1 MTATVAPAKFPRAA
15 MAPAE
20 RPPTPHLRALTGLRL
35 VAALLVVMFHF
46 LTIHPSAGAGPWPVI
61 ARIGA
66 HVVASGYTGVSFFF
80 LLSGFILAYTY
91 LDAQGRLRV
100 TRSGF
105 WWARVARIYPVYA
118 LAILVSFVPYQQWGA
133 WHEQFCVGGHPF
145 LEGNRPLVTWLGA
158 IFMLQAWLPC
168 SMTWNAPA
176 WSLSVEAVFY
186 LLFPLIALG
195 TARLRWRG
203 LLVCAVGAW
212 ALTLAAALAY
222 LALSLDA
229 SAMRTAWWER
239 YWAWI
244 FYSNPLLR
252 LPEFLIGIA
261 LGRLFVTR
269 TAMAAGPVRPVRPV
283 RPTGPPRELSGPMAL
298 AGLLRARHVTVLAA
312 AGIVAIWCL
321 GPLPLMLFNQVLLDP
336 LYAVLIYGLAFGEGP
351 LAALFASS
359 AIVLLGEASY
369 AMYILHWP
377 IRYWLGHYVPRL
389 PLGTPPFLAASTVYF
404 FVYLCVVIGL
414 SVLSFRF
421 VEQPARRVINQTV
434 KRRR

>member
-1 MTATVAPAKFPRAA
+1 MTATLAPAALPRAA
-15 MAPAE
+15 APPTE
-20 RPPTPHLRALTGLRL
+20 RPRTPHLRALTGLRL

-46 LTIHPSAGAGPWPVI
+46 LTIHPSPGAGPWQTI
-61 ARIGA
+61 ARLGA
-66 HVVASGYTGVSFFF
+66 RIVASGYTGVSFFF

-91 LDAQGRLRV
+91 LDAHGRLRV

-105 WWARVARIYPVYA
+105 WWARFARIYPVYA
-118 LAILVSFVPYQQWGA
+118 LAIGVSFVPYQQWGA

-195 TARLRWRG
+195 TARLRWRA
-203 LLVCAVGAW
+203 LLVCTVGAW

-222 LALSLDA
+222 LVLSLDA
-229 SAMRTAWWER
+229 SAMGAAWWER

-261 LGRLFVTR
+261 LGRLFVIRTALASRSAEPGRTR
-269 TAMAAGPVRPVRPV
+269 TGLLA
-283 RPTGPPRELSGPMAL
+283 LLAL
-298 AGLLRARHVTVLAA
+298 AGRPQARHVTVLAA
-312 AGIVAIWCL
+312 AAIVAIWCL
-321 GPLPLMLFNQVLLDP
+321 GPLPLMLFNQILLDP

-414 SVLSFRF
+414 SLLSFRF
-421 VEQPARRVINQTV
+421 VEQPARQVINQVV
-434 KRRR
+434 KRRRSRCLP

>member
-1 MTATVAPAKFPRAA
+1 MTASVAPTAA
-15 MAPAE
+15 LSRDAGATVE
-20 RPPTPHLRALTGLRL
+20 RPRTPHLRALTGLRL

-46 LTIHPSAGAGPWPVI
+46 LTIHISSGTGPWDTI
-61 ARIGA
+61 TRLGA

-91 LDAQGRLRV
+91 MDAQGRLRV
-100 TRSGF
+100 TRSRF

-145 LEGNRPLVTWLGA
+145 LEGNRPLVTLLGG

-186 LLFPLIALG
+186 LLFPLIALA
-195 TARLRWRG
+195 TVRLGRRG

-212 ALTLAAALAY
+212 ALTLTAALTY
-222 LALSLDA
+222 LALRLDA
-229 SAMRTAWWER
+229 SAMGTAWWER

-261 LGRLFVTR
+261 LGRLFVTQTTR
-269 TAMAAGPVRPVRPV
+269 PAGPARTPKWP
-283 RPTGPPRELSGPMAL
+283 LAL
-298 AGLLRARHVTVLAA
+298 AGLPRARHVTVLAA

-336 LYAVLIYGLAFGEGP
+336 LYAALIYGLAFGEGP

-359 AIVLLGEASY
+359 AVVLLGEASY

-389 PLGTPPFLAASTVYF
+389 PLGAPPFLAASTVYF

-414 SVLSFRF
+414 SALSFRF
-421 VEQPARRVINQTV
+421 VELPARRVINQAV
-434 KRRR
+434 KRRQGRQS